1 MVGDLNMVQQSIGDI
16 ISELYDIWGVGY
28 RYFPSS
34 KDREHLEFELKN
46 FDPTMERQ
54 IELVSELCIL
64 VKSGEWQMNVDVLKN
79 LYPDQTIDIDIA
91 DEIKNYFSGNDYSSN
106 KKEFNEYIQNQR
118 NPFIL
123 ELLSHVMLL
132 SIENQ
137 KACTPYNLELQG
149 IHYMHLSSKKQ
160 GLDLA
165 AIAKESKGEY
175 YLIIGESKNRK
186 VPSEGTKEA
195 LEAFR
200 AFDSGK
206 KWPDIRQVMKAVA
219 NSFENPNDRLS
230 EKISKHILWEKKII
244 YRLTIEHRSTKPK
257 GGSQFRDFKSSTPNV
272 GSEIFR
278 QCEAIYTLRLD
289 SFYDKV
295 SKKVIE
301 LMNNRGS
308 FSNVR

>member
-1 MVGDLNMVQQSIGDI
+1 MEQNIGGI
-16 ISELYDIWGVGY
+16 ISELYEIWKVNHKY
-28 RYFPSS
+28 WPSS
-34 KDREHLEFELKN
+34 KDKSHLEFELMN
-46 FDPTMERQ
+46 FDPTSERQ

-64 VKSGEWQMNVDVLKN
+64 VKSGEWQMNYEVLRS
-79 LYPDQTIDIDIA
+79 LFPDQDLDIDLA
-91 DEIKNYFSGNDYSSN
+91 EEIKIYFSGAGYSSA
-106 KKEFNEYIQNQR
+106 EYDEYIQTQR

-132 SIENQ
+132 SIENHE
-137 KACTPYNLELQG
+137 ACNPYKLILQG

-165 AIAKESKGEY
+165 AIAQESNGEY

-186 VPSEGTKEA
+186 VPSDGTKEA

-200 AFDSGK
+200 SFDSGQ

-230 EKISKHILWEKKII
+230 AKISKHILWEKKII
-244 YRLTIEHRSTKPK
+244 YRLTIEHRSLKPK
-257 GGSQFRDFKSSTPNV
+257 DGSQFRDFKSSTPNV

-278 QCEAIYTLRLD
+278 QCEAISTKRLD
-289 SFYDKV
+289 DFYDDVSNKV
-295 SKKVIE
+295 LEIIE
-301 LMNNRGS
+301 NRGS
-308 FSNVR
+308 FSNV